1 MSAGVVNLQAEVESV
16 LGALVKAATVEL
28 TKLFESRYGASV
40 LDVDVGLTD
49 TKRENETLETL
60 DSLPTGDTKRSIG
73 VQVDEDMYSQLE
85 PCGTSLWALNYVTS
99 CLRPQLGCSCM
110 RRVQTSCS

>member
-16 LGALVKAATVEL
+16 LGTLVKAATVEL

-85 PCGTSLWALNYVTS
+85 PCGTSLWGFKLCDFLFTS
-99 CLRPQLGCSCM
+99 TARLRLHEESAD
-110 RRVQTSCS
+110 